1 MWGDSNSMEA
11 ADATA
16 ADHRELR
23 AGYPD
28 DGSSLCPNRNT
39 TSNTTASQ
47 STPTQSQSLP
57 LEIKQKLEKQGFTNV
72 QVVPGSFIVSAK
84 DKDGDPVNMLIG
96 PNSMM
101 VMTTSPVSAST
112 NQGQAK

>member
-1 MWGDSNSMEA
+1 MRPQWLIANLGLGILMMAPASA
-11 ADATA
+11 QTA
-16 ADHRELR
+16 
-23 AGYPD
+23 
-28 DGSSLCPNRNT
+28 NT

-72 QVVPGSFIVSAK
+72 QVVPVSFIVSAK

-101 VMTTSPVSAST
+101 VMTTAPVSATT

>member
-1 MWGDSNSMEA
+1 MRPQWLIANLALGMLMMAPASA
-11 ADATA
+11 QTA
-16 ADHRELR
+16 
-23 AGYPD
+23 
-28 DGSSLCPNRNT
+28 NT
-39 TSNTTASQ
+39 TPNTTAGQ
-47 STPTQSQSLP
+47 SSPTQSQSLP

-101 VMTTSPVSAST
+101 VMTTAPVSATT